1 MNPAKDDDRM
11 ARLRWRCRRG
21 MLELDLILARFLDTE
36 YAQLTPRERESFD
49 ALLQLGDATL
59 LALLEGRQPSERF
72 APLIERLRRC

>member
-1 MNPAKDDDRM
+1 M

-36 YAQLTPRERESFD
+36 YGKLTPGEQESFD
-49 ALLQLGDATL
+49 ALLRLGDATL
-59 LALLEGRQPSERF
+59 LALIDGRQQSQRF